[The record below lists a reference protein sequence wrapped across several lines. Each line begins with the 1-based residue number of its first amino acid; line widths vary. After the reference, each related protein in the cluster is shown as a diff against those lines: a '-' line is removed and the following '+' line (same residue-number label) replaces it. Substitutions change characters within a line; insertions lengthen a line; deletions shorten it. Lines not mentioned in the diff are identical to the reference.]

1 MANDYFAFKQFTVYH
16 DKCAMKVGTDGVLLG
31 LLANISRIEQRE
43 DVKVLDIGTGT
54 GLVALIAAQ
63 RLAHAEV
70 TAIEIEPNSAM
81 QARENFVASPFA
93 SRLKVVQG
101 RVQDYSTDIKFD
113 LILCNPP
120 FYNGTLTSPDDKRTL
135 ARHALSLTFD
145 ELAQSASRLLA
156 EEGQFVVVIPSYAEG
171 QLTDCCT
178 KYGLYLNEETKV
190 YPNINKEFK
199 RVVVQYSRIKT
210 ELAESKLLIDDPP
223 GYKSAQFKELVKE
236 YYIGPLK

>member
-31 LLANISRIEQRE
+31 LLANISGVEHKKNI
-43 DVKVLDIGTGT
+43 KVLDIGTGT

-63 RLAHAEV
+63 RLVQSEV
-70 TAIEIEPNSAM
+70 TAVEIEPDSVL

-101 RVQDYSTDIKFD
+101 KIQDYNTDDRYD

-145 ELAQSASRLLA
+145 ELAQSAARLLA
-156 EEGQFVVVIPSYAEG
+156 EEGRFVAIIPSYAEG
-171 QLTDCCT
+171 QLTECCVRN
-178 KYGLYLNEETKV
+178 GLYLNEETKV
-190 YPNINKEFK
+190 YPNINKEYK
-199 RVVVQYSRIKT
+199 RVVVQYTHEKSL
-210 ELAESKLLIDDPP
+210 LAVSKLLIDDPP
-223 GYKSAQFKELVKE
+223 GYKSVQFKELVKE